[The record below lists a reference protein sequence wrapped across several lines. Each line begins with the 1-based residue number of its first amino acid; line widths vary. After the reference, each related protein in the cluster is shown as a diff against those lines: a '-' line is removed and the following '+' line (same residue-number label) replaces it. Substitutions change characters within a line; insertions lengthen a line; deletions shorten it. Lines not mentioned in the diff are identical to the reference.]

1 MPERKDAAGAGT
13 AAAMA
18 DLPTT
23 RLRWLGSVRGPL
35 FLPEPRRIP
44 RHATP
49 LTTRSHAP
57 PRIVIQPVR

>member
-23 RLRWLGSVRGPL
+23 RLRWLGSVRGPFSYRGL
-35 FLPEPRRIP
+35 AASPARHAAHDQIATP
-44 RHATP
+44 RHE
-49 LTTRSHAP
+49 S
-57 PRIVIQPVR
+57 

>member
-23 RLRWLGSVRGPL
+23 GLRWLGSVRGPL
-35 FLPEPRRIP
+35 FLPGLAASPGTPRR
-44 RHATP
+44 
-49 LTTRSHAP
+49 S
-57 PRIVIQPVR
+57 